1 MIRHG
6 PYSIKIQNDV
16 LEVYTNDWTNMEKPF
31 EKFASKL
38 HKIRIMDLV
47 GYFLDFLPTDNL
59 EDLSIILRR
68 EFEDEF
74 KNCPQNSHMDKVLA
88 NSPKLKSLEL
98 NNVPVTELSSIG
110 GMETLKALYI
120 DAVELPRLS
129 FDKKKLRNLET
140 LGMVYEQVDST
151 ANLIEIIRTCKKIH
165 SVKFGSCDTSY
176 DIILNEMISLPNL
189 RRVCLENDPC
199 ESWYKFSNLE
209 SIHMM
214 FSTPVSVT
222 RYQLETLRLLLEF
235 LPTENLENL
244 SVHLLESEYRVYL
257 PEWNHLMGNILS
269 KTPKLKA
276 LELNYLPISEL
287 SSIGGMGTLETLF
300 IQTTD
305 LPRLNFD
312 INELRNL
319 KTLSLFCPGYNIP
332 DITKLMKK
340 CRKIHTLRIISMCRL
355 PEDTMNEMISL
366 PNLRRLHLFKTS
378 NSCDWDK
385 FSNLEE
391 IRISH
396 NECYPKSRDQI
407 ISFLQRSKNLK
418 YFDLHSWRH
427 RDFNRVIRK
436 IIRDIGFEYNEHRR
450 EAWIDFPG
458 MSK

>member
-1 MIRHG
+1 MA
-6 PYSIKIQNDV
+6 KIEMLNYDV
-16 LEVYTNDWTNMEKPF
+16 LREIFLYLNIYDRVRMG
-31 EKFASKL
+31 
-38 HKIRIMDLV
+38 LV
-47 GYFLDFLPTDNL
+47 
-59 EDLSIILRR
+59 
-68 EFEDEF
+68 
-74 KNCPQNSHMDKVLA
+74 
-88 NSPKLKSLEL
+88 
-98 NNVPVTELSSIG
+98 
-110 GMETLKALYI
+110 
-120 DAVELPRLS
+120 
-129 FDKKKLRNLET
+129 
-140 LGMVYEQVDST
+140 
-151 ANLIEIIRTCKKIH
+151 CKKWHNVVEIMM
-165 SVKFGSCDTSY
+165 GSIRKMYFYVTKDDKSGRFSKIYRDLLQISTNNPRDLKKPWKKY
-176 DIILNEMISLPNL
+176 GNNLNEIQIVYLSYKTMLPKF
-189 RRVCLENDPC
+189 
-199 ESWYKFSNLE
+199 YKLLAK
-209 SIHMM
+209 
-214 FSTPVSVT
+214 STQLKYARFKCSK
-222 RYQLETLRLLLEF
+222 LETLRLLLEF